1 VVTTPA
7 AQPEVN
13 QPKPQPEATP
23 IASPKA
29 VVVPPPMPKAGL
41 SSIEKLKQ
49 QIALNKK
56 QEAEKQEASEAEVV
70 VVVTEDDVP
79 VTHESFTKVWA
90 EYLAHIEAEK
100 KMSLWVIFRNATW
113 QLLENGTVEIVLAS
127 QHESEMF
134 EEERINTIPFLRKNL
149 KNTKFD
155 ISIKVISSVAFKRA
169 FTAEEKFNLM
179 AESNPLLNDLRKLL
193 ALDLE

>member
-1 VVTTPA
+1 MPPTVNPITQAASEIQETAPPTVTPK
-7 AQPEVN
+7 VN
-13 QPKPQPEATP
+13 ML
-23 IASPKA
+23 
-29 VVVPPPMPKAGL
+29 PPPLPKTGL

-56 QEAEKQEASEAEVV
+56 QEAEKQEENKAEEIAVV
-70 VVVTEDDVP
+70 KDEDVP
-79 VTHESFTKVWA
+79 ITTDSFGRVWT
-90 EYLAHIEAEK
+90 EYLAQIEADK

-113 QLLENGTVEIVLAS
+113 ELQQDGTVVVVLAS

-134 EEERINTIPFLRKNL
+134 EEERINAIPFLRKKL

-155 ISIKVISSVAFKRA
+155 ITIKVTSSVAYKRA
-169 FTAEEKFNLM
+169 FTAEEKFGVM

>member
-1 VVTTPA
+1 LSIVP
-7 AQPEVN
+7 
-13 QPKPQPEATP
+13 P
-23 IASPKA
+23 ISPK
-29 VVVPPPMPKAGL
+29 VNLLPNPLPKTGL

-56 QEAEKQEASEAEVV
+56 QEADNQEESDAEEILVV
-70 VVVTEDDVP
+70 KDEETP
-79 VTHESFTKVWA
+79 ITTESFGHVWSN
-90 EYLAHIEAEK
+90 YLAHIEAEK

-113 QLLENGTVEIVLAS
+113 EIQNDGTVVIILAS

-134 EEERINTIPFLRKNL
+134 EEERINAIPFLRKNL
-149 KNTKFD
+149 RNTNFD
-155 ISIKVISSVAFKRA
+155 INIKVISSVAYKRA
-169 FTAEEKFNLM
+169 FTADEKFELM

>member
-1 VVTTPA
+1 MVSEIQETALPPVAPK
-7 AQPEVN
+7 VN
-13 QPKPQPEATP
+13 V
-23 IASPKA
+23 I
-29 VVVPPPMPKAGL
+29 PPPLPKTGL

-56 QEAEKQEASEAEVV
+56 QEAEKQEENKAEEIAVV
-70 VVVTEDDVP
+70 KDEDVP
-79 VTHESFTKVWA
+79 ITTESFGRVWA
-90 EYLAHIEAEK
+90 EYLAQIEADK

-113 QLLENGTVEIVLAS
+113 ELQQDGTVVVVLAS

-134 EEERINTIPFLRKNL
+134 EEERINAIPFLRKKL

-155 ISIKVISSVAFKRA
+155 VTIKVTSSVAYKRA
-169 FTAEEKFNLM
+169 FTAEEKFDVM

>member
-1 VVTTPA
+1 
-7 AQPEVN
+7 
-13 QPKPQPEATP
+13 
-23 IASPKA
+23 
-29 VVVPPPMPKAGL
+29 M

-56 QEAEKQEASEAEVV
+56 QEAEKQETNEAEVV
-70 VVVTEDDVP
+70 AVVTEDDVP
-79 VTHESFTKVWA
+79 VTQESFTKVWTD
-90 EYLAHIEAEK
+90 YLAHIEAEK

-113 QLLENGTVEIVLAS
+113 QLLDNGTVEIVLAS
-127 QHESEMF
+127 QHESKMF
-134 EEERINTIPFLRKNL
+134 EEKRINTIPFLRKNL

>member
-1 VVTTPA
+1 MVTTPA

-179 AESNPLLNDLRKLL
+179 AESNPLLNDLRKIL